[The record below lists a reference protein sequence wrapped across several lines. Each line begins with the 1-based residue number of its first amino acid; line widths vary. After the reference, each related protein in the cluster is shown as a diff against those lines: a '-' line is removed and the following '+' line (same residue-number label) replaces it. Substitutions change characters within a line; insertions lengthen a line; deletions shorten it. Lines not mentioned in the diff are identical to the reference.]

1 MRCCRHEHAS
11 RPLPWSWYGSD
22 RRTFPP
28 TVTGGTGRRGCTS
41 HVVRPRRRPRC
52 RGTADRGGHGQQ
64 GQHRGPRPRGRRDP
78 PTGDRGAGGAARR
91 CHSPPLV
98 GDLCPKAQGQRL
110 FRPARARVE
119 IAYVE
124 PGATR
129 THLLAVAAQL
139 RLAAQGRDVLAQK
152 RDALLREFRRSADV
166 VLADSGALERSAA
179 EAATRLGWAEALD
192 GPERLRSAAVAAAGE
207 VVLDVG
213 SVSVMGVEV
222 PQIDRKPVGRP
233 RDGRGFAL
241 STTSSRVDGVAEAF
255 EVELDRLLD
264 VAAAE
269 LRV

>member
-1 MRCCRHEHAS
+1 
-11 RPLPWSWYGSD
+11 
-22 RRTFPP
+22 
-28 TVTGGTGRRGCTS
+28 
-41 HVVRPRRRPRC
+41 
-52 RGTADRGGHGQQ
+52 
-64 GQHRGPRPRGRRDP
+64 
-78 PTGDRGAGGAARR
+78 
-91 CHSPPLV
+91 
-98 GDLCPKAQGQRL
+98 
-110 FRPARARVE
+110 
-119 IAYVE
+119 VE

-192 GPERLRSAAVAAAGE
+192 GPEKLRSAAVAAAGE

-233 RDGRGFAL
+233 GDARGFAL
-241 STTSSRVDGVAEAF
+241 STTSSRVDAVAEAF

-269 LRV
+269 LRVRRLATEIRTTTRRVNALDHVVIVRLRHRHRAIRMALEEREREDHFRLHRAKQLRARRVVGARAEASPP